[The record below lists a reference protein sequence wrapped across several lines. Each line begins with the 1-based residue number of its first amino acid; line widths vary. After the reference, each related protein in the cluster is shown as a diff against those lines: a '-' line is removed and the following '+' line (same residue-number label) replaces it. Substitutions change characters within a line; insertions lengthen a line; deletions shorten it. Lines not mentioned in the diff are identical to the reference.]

1 MFNRIN
7 TNSVIIDVRD
17 KAEHLSS
24 SKKIIDKTINIPLKK
39 LEKNIKKM
47 KLPKDTHISTFCQS
61 GKRSKVA
68 VQLLKDMGYTNVT
81 DLVGVDNVEF
91 ILN

>member
-7 TNSVIIDVRD
+7 NNSVIIDVRD
-17 KAEHLSS
+17 KEEHLSS

-39 LEKNIKKM
+39 LEKNIKKL
-47 KLPKDTHISTFCQS
+47 KLSKDTPISTFCQS

-68 VQLLKDMGYTNVT
+68 VQTLKDMGYTNVT
-81 DLVGVDNVEF
+81 DLGGVDNVEF
-91 ILN
+91 ILS